1 MTIITIGTRFLKRG
15 VSLNGKVANDV
26 DTEQILQLDGPYDSA
41 GSIGGKY
48 TSFTQMRGSNPV
60 SWQQELSVTN
70 PKPPIVLGK
79 MDSEKLATRGH
90 FEDLIRR

>member
-41 GSIGGKY
+41 GSIGGNHRNPYNIHTYISSTHY
-48 TSFTQMRGSNPV
+48 T
-60 SWQQELSVTN
+60 
-70 PKPPIVLGK
+70 
-79 MDSEKLATRGH
+79 KLYIP
-90 FEDLIRR
+90 DD